1 VEEDGNKH
9 DSDGNHQR
17 KGGKK
22 MKKGRRITKGFGLF
36 LLFCV
41 VVSFLVFTPSTGQAK
56 AVTLRLAH
64 SEAVTNIR
72 HDVCLFFVKRVN
84 ELSKGD
90 VKIDIF
96 PAGAMGSHQACQ
108 QQVATGVLDF
118 YITTAGLVSTFD
130 PTRIQELIELPY
142 LFDNYSQ
149 AYAFMDTP
157 YVAKFYDPLKAK
169 GIHYLV
175 TWDNGFRHL
184 TNNVRPVYTPQD
196 MKGLKIRVVQSEM
209 SINILQALGASAVPM
224 SYAELY
230 QAMQQKVVDGQEN
243 PFMNIYASKFYE
255 VQKYMSLTKH
265 QYSTLPIIISE
276 MTWQRLDAN
285 QQNAI
290 LKAAEEAAP
299 MFRKLV
305 GANEDGQ
312 RKEMEK
318 AGMKVNDVKDLTPFR
333 KAQEPVYEW
342 AKKKW
347 GADKVSELLAEVE
360 KTRKKYP
367 VGGKVYFGPEDK

>member
-1 VEEDGNKH
+1 MKA
-9 DSDGNHQR
+9 
-17 KGGKK
+17 KK
-22 MKKGRRITKGFGLF
+22 VFRCLALSLIFTVAAGTVFG
-36 LLFCV
+36 V
-41 VVSFLVFTPSTGQAK
+41 APAMAK
-56 AVTLRLAH
+56 AITLRLAH

-96 PAGAMGSHQACQ
+96 PAGAMGSHQSCQ

-130 PTRIQELIELPY
+130 PTHIQELVELPY

-157 YVAKFYDPLKAK
+157 YVAKFYEPLKAK

-224 SYAELY
+224 SYSELY

-276 MTWQRLDAN
+276 MTWNRLDAN

-290 LKAAEEAAP
+290 LKAAQEAAP
-299 MFRKLV
+299 YFRKLV
-305 GANEDGQ
+305 GASEDGQ

-342 AKKKW
+342 AKKSW
-347 GADKVSELLAEVE
+347 GADKVTELLAEVE
-360 KTRKKYP
+360 KIRKKYP
-367 VGGKVYFGPEDK
+367 VGSKPYFGPEDAR

>member
-1 VEEDGNKH
+1 M
-9 DSDGNHQR
+9 R
-17 KGGKK
+17 
-22 MKKGRRITKGFGLF
+22 TKRVLGCLALGIVIFILAIA
-36 LLFCV
+36 
-41 VVSFLVFTPSTGQAK
+41 PSIVQAK
-56 AVTLRLAH
+56 PVTLRLAH

-72 HDVCLFFVKRVN
+72 HDVCLFFVKRVA

-130 PTRIQELIELPY
+130 PTRIQELVELPY

-157 YVAKFYDPLKAK
+157 YVAKFYDSLKAK

-184 TNNVRPVYTPQD
+184 TNNVRPVYTPAD

-243 PFMNIYASKFYE
+243 PFMNIHASKFYE

-276 MTWQRLDAN
+276 MTWKRLDAN

-290 LKAAEEAAP
+290 QKAAEEAAP
-299 MFRKLV
+299 YFRKLV
-305 GANEDGQ
+305 GSSEDGQ

-318 AGMKVNDVKDLTPFR
+318 AGMKVNDVTDLAPFR
-333 KAQEPVYEW
+333 KSVQVVYDW

-360 KTRKKYP
+360 KTRQKYP
-367 VGGKVYFGPEDK
+367 VGGKAYFGPEDAK

>member
-1 VEEDGNKH
+1 
-9 DSDGNHQR
+9 
-17 KGGKK
+17 
-22 MKKGRRITKGFGLF
+22 
-36 LLFCV
+36 
-41 VVSFLVFTPSTGQAK
+41 
-56 AVTLRLAH
+56 
-64 SEAVTNIR
+64 
-72 HDVCLFFVKRVN
+72 
-84 ELSKGD
+84 
-90 VKIDIF
+90 
-96 PAGAMGSHQACQ
+96 
-108 QQVATGVLDF
+108 VLDF

-130 PTRIQELIELPY
+130 PTHIQELVELPY

-157 YVAKFYDPLKAK
+157 YVAKFYEPLKAK

-290 LKAAEEAAP
+290 LKAAQEAAP

-318 AGMKVNDVKDLTPFR
+318 AGMKVNDVTDMAQFR

-342 AKKKW
+342 AKKSW
-347 GADKVSELLAEVE
+347 GADKVTELLAEVE
-360 KTRKKYP
+360 KIRKKYP
-367 VGGKVYFGPEDK
+367 VGSKPYFGPEDAR

>member
-1 VEEDGNKH
+1 MEK
-9 DSDGNHQR
+9 SSR
-17 KGGKK
+17 IMKGVA
-22 MKKGRRITKGFGLF
+22 LF
-36 LLFCV
+36 LSLGLM
-41 VVSFLVFTPSTGQAK
+41 VSFLVFTPSTGQAK

-72 HDVCLFFVKRVN
+72 HDVCLFFVKRAN

-96 PAGAMGSHQACQ
+96 PAGAMGSHLACQ

-243 PFMNIYASKFYE
+243 PFTCARGRA
-255 VQKYMSLTKH
+255 H
-265 QYSTLPIIISE
+265 C
-276 MTWQRLDAN
+276 
-285 QQNAI
+285 
-290 LKAAEEAAP
+290 
-299 MFRKLV
+299 
-305 GANEDGQ
+305 
-312 RKEMEK
+312 
-318 AGMKVNDVKDLTPFR
+318 
-333 KAQEPVYEW
+333 
-342 AKKKW
+342 
-347 GADKVSELLAEVE
+347 
-360 KTRKKYP
+360 
-367 VGGKVYFGPEDK
+367 PES

>member
-1 VEEDGNKH
+1 
-9 DSDGNHQR
+9 
-17 KGGKK
+17 
-22 MKKGRRITKGFGLF
+22 
-36 LLFCV
+36 
-41 VVSFLVFTPSTGQAK
+41 
-56 AVTLRLAH
+56 
-64 SEAVTNIR
+64 
-72 HDVCLFFVKRVN
+72 
-84 ELSKGD
+84 
-90 VKIDIF
+90 
-96 PAGAMGSHQACQ
+96 
-108 QQVATGVLDF
+108 LDF

-157 YVAKFYDPLKAK
+157 YVAKFYEPLKAK

-184 TNNVRPVYTPQD
+184 TNNVRPVYTPAD

-276 MTWQRLDAN
+276 MTWNRLDKN

-290 LKAAEEAAP
+290 QKAAEEAAP
-299 MFRKLV
+299 YFRKQV
-305 GANEDGQ
+305 GANEDSQ

-318 AGMKVNDVKDLTPFR
+318 AGMEINEVSDLTPFR
-333 KAQEPVYEW
+333 KSVEVVYAW
-342 AKKKW
+342 AKTKW
-347 GADKVSELLAEVE
+347 GEDKVNETLSEVE
-360 KTRKKYP
+360 KIRKKYP
-367 VGGKVYFGPEDK
+367 VGGKTYFGPGD

>member
-1 VEEDGNKH
+1 M
-9 DSDGNHQR
+9 R
-17 KGGKK
+17 
-22 MKKGRRITKGFGLF
+22 TKRVLGCLALGIVIFILAIA
-36 LLFCV
+36 
-41 VVSFLVFTPSTGQAK
+41 PSIVQAK
-56 AVTLRLAH
+56 PVTLRLAH
-64 SEAVTNIR
+64 SEALTNIR
-72 HDVCLFFVKRVN
+72 HDVCLFFVKRVA

-130 PTRIQELIELPY
+130 PTRIQELVELPY

-184 TNNVRPVYTPQD
+184 TNNVRPVYAPAD

-243 PFMNIYASKFYE
+243 PFMNIHASKFYE

-276 MTWQRLDAN
+276 MTWKRLDAN

-290 LKAAEEAAP
+290 QKAAEEAAP
-299 MFRKLV
+299 YFRKLV
-305 GANEDGQ
+305 GSSEDGQ

-318 AGMKVNDVKDLTPFR
+318 AGMKVNDVTDLAPFR
-333 KAQEPVYEW
+333 KSVQVVYDW

-360 KTRKKYP
+360 KTRQKYP
-367 VGGKVYFGPEDK
+367 IGGKAYFGPEDAK

>member
-1 VEEDGNKH
+1 MEKSRG
-9 DSDGNHQR
+9 
-17 KGGKK
+17 
-22 MKKGRRITKGFGLF
+22 MMKGFSLILSLGL
-36 LLFCV
+36 L
-41 VVSFLVFTPSTGQAK
+41 VSFLALTPSTGQAK

-64 SEAVTNIR
+64 SEALTNIR
-72 HDVCLFFVKRVN
+72 HDVCLLFVKRAA
-84 ELSKGD
+84 ELSKGE

-184 TNNVRPVYTPQD
+184 TNNVRPVYAPQD

-224 SYAELY
+224 GYGELY

-255 VQKYMSLTKH
+255 VQKYMSLTRH

-276 MTWQRLDAN
+276 MTWQKLDAN

-290 LKAAEEAAP
+290 QKASEEAAP
-299 MFRKLV
+299 YFRKLV
-305 GANEDGQ
+305 GAKEDGQ

-318 AGMKVNDVKDLTPFR
+318 AGMKINDVSDLAPFR
-333 KAQEPVYEW
+333 KSVETVYEW

-347 GADKVSELLAEVE
+347 GADKVSETLAEVE
-360 KTRKKYP
+360 KIRKKYP
-367 VGGKVYFGPEDK
+367 VGGKAYFGPADAL

>member
-1 VEEDGNKH
+1 M
-9 DSDGNHQR
+9 QT
-17 KGGKK
+17 KK
-22 MKKGRRITKGFGLF
+22 VLGCLALGLVMCF
-36 LLFCV
+36 LAFA
-41 VVSFLVFTPSTGQAK
+41 PSIVQAK
-56 AVTLRLAH
+56 PVTLRLAH

-72 HDVCLFFVKRVN
+72 HDVCLFFVKRVA

-130 PTRIQELIELPY
+130 PTHIQELVELPY

-157 YVAKFYDPLKAK
+157 YVAKFYEPLKAK

-224 SYAELY
+224 AYGELY

-290 LKAAEEAAP
+290 LKAAQEAAP

-318 AGMKVNDVKDLTPFR
+318 AGMKVNDVTDMAQFR

-342 AKKKW
+342 AKKSW
-347 GADKVSELLAEVE
+347 GADKVTELLTEVE

-367 VGGKVYFGPEDK
+367 VGSKPYFGPEDAR

>member
-1 VEEDGNKH
+1 M
-9 DSDGNHQR
+9 R
-17 KGGKK
+17 
-22 MKKGRRITKGFGLF
+22 TKRVLGCLALGIVIFILAIA
-36 LLFCV
+36 
-41 VVSFLVFTPSTGQAK
+41 PSIVQAK
-56 AVTLRLAH
+56 PVTLRLAH
-64 SEAVTNIR
+64 SEALTNIR
-72 HDVCLFFVKRVN
+72 HDVCLFFVKRVA

-130 PTRIQELIELPY
+130 PTRIQELVELPY

-184 TNNVRPVYTPQD
+184 TNNVRPVYAPAD

-243 PFMNIYASKFYE
+243 PFMNIHASKFYE

-276 MTWQRLDAN
+276 MTWKRLDAN

-290 LKAAEEAAP
+290 QKAAEEAAP
-299 MFRKLV
+299 YFRKLV
-305 GANEDGQ
+305 GSSEDGQ

-318 AGMKVNDVKDLTPFR
+318 AGMKVNDVTDLAPFR
-333 KAQEPVYEW
+333 NSVQVVYDW

-360 KTRKKYP
+360 KTRQKYP
-367 VGGKVYFGPEDK
+367 VGGKVYFGPEDAK

>member
-1 VEEDGNKH
+1 MEQ
-9 DSDGNHQR
+9 SS
-17 KGGKK
+17 
-22 MKKGRRITKGFGLF
+22 RIMKGFALFFSLGLM
-36 LLFCV
+36 
-41 VVSFLVFTPSTGQAK
+41 VSFLVFTPSTGQAK

-72 HDVCLFFVKRVN
+72 HDVCLFFVKRAN
-84 ELSKGD
+84 ELSKGE

-96 PAGAMGSHQACQ
+96 PAGVMGSHQACQ

-118 YITTAGLVSTFD
+118 FITTAGLVSTFD

-149 AYAFMDTP
+149 AYALMDTP
-157 YVAKFYDPLKAK
+157 YVAKFYEPLKAK
-169 GIHYLV
+169 GIHYLA

-184 TNNVRPVYTPQD
+184 TNSVRPVYTPQD

-209 SINILQALGASAVPM
+209 SIDILQALGASAVPM
-224 SYAELY
+224 GYGELY

-305 GANEDGQ
+305 GSNEDGQ
-312 RKEMEK
+312 GKAMEK
-318 AGMKVNDVKDLTPFR
+318 AGMKINDVPNLAPFR
-333 KAQEPVYEW
+333 KAVEVVYDK

-360 KTRKKYP
+360 KIREKYP

>member
-1 VEEDGNKH
+1 MEK
-9 DSDGNHQR
+9 SS
-17 KGGKK
+17 
-22 MKKGRRITKGFGLF
+22 RIMKGFALF
-36 LLFCV
+36 LSLGLM
-41 VVSFLVFTPSTGQAK
+41 VSFLVFTPSTGQAK

-64 SEAVTNIR
+64 SEALTNIR
-72 HDVCLFFVKRVN
+72 HDVCLFFVKRAN

>member
-1 VEEDGNKH
+1 
-9 DSDGNHQR
+9 
-17 KGGKK
+17 
-22 MKKGRRITKGFGLF
+22 MKKNSGMMKGF
-36 LLFCV
+36 
-41 VVSFLVFTPSTGQAK
+41 SLVFAFGLMAGLLLVTPGTGLAK
-56 AVTLRLAH
+56 PVTLRLAH

-72 HDVCLFFVKRVN
+72 HDVCLFFVKRAA

-118 YITTAGLVSTFD
+118 YITTAGLVSVFD
-130 PTRIQELIELPY
+130 PTRIQEIIELPY

-157 YVAKFYDPLKAK
+157 YVAKVYDPLKAK

-209 SINILQALGASAVPM
+209 SIDILQALGASAVPM

-290 LKAAEEAAP
+290 LKAGQEAAP
-299 MFRKLV
+299 YFRKLV
-305 GANEDGQ
+305 GSSEDGQ

-318 AGMKVNDVKDLTPFR
+318 AGMKINDVPDLTPFR
-333 KAQEPVYEW
+333 KAVAVVYEG

-347 GADKVSELLAEVE
+347 GADRVNELLAEVE
-360 KTRKKYP
+360 KTRKMYP
-367 VGGKVYFGPEDK
+367 VGGKVYFGPDDK